1 MQDFIQ
7 LAASQLGV
15 STDVAEKATSG
26 ILGIL
31 KGKDSGDDGDKLL
44 AAIPGAEQ
52 LTGKSGGGALGG
64 LGGLGGALG
73 GVSSM
78 LGGSAGSGL
87 GALTGLQASGL
98 DAAKIGPFLGMF
110 VEYAKQKASPE
121 LVAGFLKSMPAI
133 KGLLPTP

>member
-7 LAASQLGV
+7 LASSQLGIG
-15 STDVAEKATSG
+15 SDVAEKATSG

-52 LTGKSGGGALGG
+52 LTEKAGGGALGG

-87 GALTGLQASGL
+87 GTLAALQASGL
-98 DAAKIGPFLGMF
+98 DAAKMGPFLGMF
-110 VEYAKQKASPE
+110 IEYAKQKAGPE
-121 LVAGFLKSMPAI
+121 LVQGFLKSMPAI
-133 KGLLPTP
+133 AGLLPK

>member
-7 LAASQLGV
+7 LAANQLGIG
-15 STDVAEKATSG
+15 SDAAEKATSG

-44 AAIPGAEQ
+44 AAVPGAEQ
-52 LTGKSGGGALGG
+52 FITKAGGGALGG
-64 LGGLGGALG
+64 LGGLGGAIG

-87 GALTGLQASGL
+87 GALAGLQASGL
-98 DAAKIGPFLGMF
+98 DVAKIGPFLGMF
-110 VEYAKQKASPE
+110 VEYAKQKAGPE
-121 LVAGFLKSMPAI
+121 LVADFLKSMPAI
-133 KGLLPTP
+133 AGLLPK